1 MARTLSSE
9 TRKQKRRVK
18 YEREKAARAVA
29 TTSTSTS
36 QSTSDDGSPKTVP
49 TKRRGRPPNWVPPLK
64 RKKQEREEK
73 QAVSVAA
80 RSRLRSAATTNNN
93 EEVEEDVSSPQL
105 RTSTRSMSSSKTI
118 SPEENAKTPA
128 IQRKSQSQRTTRSTT
143 HIPTLRI
150 LPDRNS
156 KVQKDDIFDPTFQP
170 GTNKEGHDPWSS
182 TKKRIDNLASDNKK
196 LLNKN
201 AKLEKEIRRNQNE
214 INRLNYRLLKAD
226 KDVQGDYRSLR
237 DTRDE
242 WDDRSDSPTKQTLT
256 GEEVKKLLKNAFS
269 AHRRGIADDELRGI
283 FTSLG
288 LNNAGALQQ
297 HDMKKESIAQCI
309 RVLFDVHFSNYDENE
324 RADIMGE
331 MMFNSTIFS
340 KEASQLAAVKATRSI
355 TSCIFN
361 VVQLLKVIDMKA
373 GSLNDS
379 ATDEYAQIEDD
390 VKLTT
395 HKSVRGPCMPV

>member
-128 IQRKSQSQRTTRSTT
+128 IQRKSQRTTRSTT
-143 HIPTLRI
+143 HIPTPRI

-340 KEASQLAAVKATRSI
+340 KEAFTY
-355 TSCIFN
+355 T
-361 VVQLLKVIDMKA
+361 
-373 GSLNDS
+373 
-379 ATDEYAQIEDD
+379 
-390 VKLTT
+390 LT
-395 HKSVRGPCMPV
+395 K